1 MSFAD
6 EVRSSGRAPGSEC
19 AVAKMLAE
27 IDDKLAAEIAAVIGS
42 PAYSTSAIARALKAR
57 GLDASEAS
65 VGRHRREAC
74 RCSRT
79 T

>member
-6 EVRSSGRAPGSEC
+6 EVRRNGRRPGGEC
-19 AVAKMLAE
+19 LVALMFAE
-27 IDDKLAAEIAAVIGS
+27 VDEQTAAEIAAVIGS
-42 PAYSTSAIARALKAR
+42 PAYSTSAIVRALKAR
-57 GLDASEAS
+57 GLNASEAS
-65 VGRHRREAC
+65 LGRHRREAC

>member
-6 EVRSSGRAPGSEC
+6 EVRASGRGPGTAC
-19 AVAKMLAE
+19 TIAVALGAVDEELRAE
-27 IDDKLAAEIAAVIGS
+27 IVAVINS
-42 PAYSTSAIARALKAR
+42 PAFTSSAIVRALKAR
-57 GLDASEAS
+57 GIEVAEQAMS
-65 VGRHRREAC
+65 RHRREAC